1 MTVRARPA
9 DPSHLDR
16 VVAWFITLRWVAC
29 AGVIAALLTVGLLL
43 RYPMPY
49 LGIAVLTGALI
60 LANGGFTLYFARSR
74 RRAVTGGEMNTFLSV
89 QIWSDYLLLF
99 LLVYLGGF
107 LENPF
112 SYYFVFH
119 VMLSAYLFPTSRAF
133 FHVGALLLA
142 GIAAFVLGYLCVTPT
157 FSLTRGLL
165 DAGAVRE
172 YWRLRVPQAIG
183 LGSTLLIAAYL
194 MVSIKR
200 RFEEKGRW
208 VAVELDRYRSL
219 DRIKSNFILQV
230 THELRGPLAAA
241 NGYHEMVLR
250 GITGPIPDR
259 TREAVVKATRRVDNL
274 LTMIDEMIDYA
285 YMSSGSDARYE
296 ATRLRV
302 AEVVDRAV
310 EMQATQANAKEI
322 RIVRS
327 APRELELWA
336 NRDLMNIVIGN
347 LISNA
352 VKYSPVRSTVMVSAA
367 QEGGETHFMVKDEGM
382 GIEAD
387 ELDKIFEEF
396 YRTRRA
402 REREKDGTGLGLVI
416 TKRAVETLHGR
427 IRIYSEVDKGTEFHV
442 FLPRRPPQETAASR
456 TEQDGGAHG

>member
-1 MTVRARPA
+1 MPARPA
-9 DPSHLDR
+9 DPSNLDR
-16 VVAWFITLRWVAC
+16 VVSWFIALRWAAC
-29 AGVIAALLTVGLLL
+29 AGVIAALLTVALFL

-49 LGIAVLTGALI
+49 VGIAALTAALI
-60 LANGGFTLYFARSR
+60 VVNGGFTLYFVRTR
-74 RRAVTGGEMNTFLSV
+74 RRALAGGQLNTFLSI

-99 LLVYLGGF
+99 LVVYLGGF

-119 VMLSAYLFPTSRAF
+119 VMLSAYLFPAARVF

-142 GIAAFVLGYLCVTPT
+142 GIVAFILGYIGFIPT

-165 DAGAVRE
+165 EAPAVRE
-172 YWRLRVPQAIG
+172 YWRGRVPQAIG
-183 LGSTLLIAAYL
+183 LGSMIPIAAYL
-194 MVSIKR
+194 MLSIKR
-200 RFEEKGRW
+200 RFEEKGKW
-208 VAVELDRYRSL
+208 VEVELDRYRSL

-250 GITGPIPDR
+250 GITGPIPDK
-259 TREAVVKATRRVDNL
+259 TREAVVKATRRIDNL

-285 YMSSGSDARYE
+285 YMNSGTDERYN
-296 ATRLRV
+296 ATRLLV
-302 AEVVDRAV
+302 AEVVERAV
-310 EMQATQANAKEI
+310 ETQATQAHAKQI
-322 RIVRS
+322 RIVQS
-327 APRELELWA
+327 SPRDLELWA
-336 NRDLMNIVIGN
+336 NRDLLNIILGN
-347 LISNA
+347 LVSNA
-352 VKYSPVRSTVMVSAA
+352 VKYSPVGSTVTVTADE
-367 QEGGETHFMVKDEGM
+367 EGGEAHLMVKDEGM
-382 GIEAD
+382 GIEAH

-416 TKRAVETLHGR
+416 TKRAVESLHGR
-427 IRIYSEVDKGTEFHV
+427 IQIYSEVDKGTEFHV
-442 FLPRRPPQETAASR
+442 HLPRRSPQENAVSR